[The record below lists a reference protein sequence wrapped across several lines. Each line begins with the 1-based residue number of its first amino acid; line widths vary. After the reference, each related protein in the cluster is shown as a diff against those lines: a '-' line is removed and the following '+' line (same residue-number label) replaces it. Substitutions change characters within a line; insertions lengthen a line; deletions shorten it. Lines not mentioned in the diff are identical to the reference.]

1 MRNGFYA
8 KNSANYPRLGTDTFF
23 ADYDN
28 KYRYEGFVH
37 DRFVLIEDMQLLKPD
52 AWKRY
57 VQQFREDAD
66 FDRGWRGEFWGKQM
80 RGACF
85 VYSYTKNRELFD
97 ILTESVREIITCA
110 DENGRISSYGK
121 HHEFD
126 GWDIWGRKYVLLGMQ
141 YYLEICED
149 DTLYEQ
155 VVQCMCAQLDY
166 IMSKIGD
173 KEDGK
178 LPITKAT
185 RHWRGLNSSSLLEPV
200 VRLYTMTGAQKY
212 FDFAKYIVDIGGT
225 SVANIFDLAY
235 KNELYPYQYPITKAY
250 ELTSCF
256 EGLLE
261 FYRITKEEKYKI
273 ALINYAD
280 RVLESDFTV
289 IGTAGCTH
297 ELLDHSTVRQANTGG
312 DGVKQ
317 ETCVTVTL
325 MKFFYQMTLLTGD
338 PKYVNAFEL
347 SFYNAYLGS
356 VNTEKVAKFKKVE
369 GHDDE
374 WNIEPLAF
382 DSYSPLT
389 AGIRGIEVG
398 GFKLLSDK
406 HYTGCC
412 ATIGAAGIGLVPK
425 MQLLATR
432 QGFAYNLY
440 INGTVESVTPCG
452 NKVKFITQTDYP
464 VSGKVHIKLELE
476 QPETF
481 KILVRNPDW
490 SAETKLLVNGKEEKV
505 NEGYIALER
514 EWANGDSISL
524 EFEMCVRAIYPIPY
538 GQEILMNQ
546 IVWGENY
553 IVAQMDKEDPIAKNH
568 IALRRGPVTLAQDSR
583 IGYDIE
589 KPISVLVGE
598 NNIVS
603 ATDAK
608 EGDVAFDSILKM
620 RVPLESGE
628 TITVIDYASSGK
640 LWSEKSKTAVWM
652 LTK

>member
-1 MRNGFYA
+1 MRENFYA
-8 KNSANYPRLGTDTFF
+8 KNSANYPRLDTDIFF
-23 ADYDN
+23 ADYEN
-28 KYRYEGFVH
+28 TYQYQGLVH
-37 DRFVLIEDMQLLKPD
+37 DRFKLIEEMQLMKPD
-52 AWKRY
+52 AWRRY

-85 VYSYTKNRELFD
+85 VYSYTQNQELYD
-97 ILTESVREIITCA
+97 ILTESVKDILTVA
-110 DENGRISSYGK
+110 DRDGRISSYGK
-121 HHEFD
+121 NHEFD

-141 YYLEICED
+141 YFLEICRDEE
-149 DTLYEQ
+149 LSKA
-155 VVQCMCAQLDY
+155 VVKCMCAQLDY
-166 IMSKIGD
+166 IMCKIGK

-200 VRLYTMTGAQKY
+200 VRLYTLTNEQKY

-273 ALINYAD
+273 AIINYAD
-280 RVLESDFTV
+280 RILESDFTV

-325 MKFFYQMTLLTGD
+325 MKFFYQLTLLTGD
-338 PKYVNAFEL
+338 PKYADAFEL

-356 VNTEKVAKFKKVE
+356 INTDKVTKFKKTE
-369 GHDDE
+369 GHSDWE
-374 WNIEPLAF
+374 IEPLAF

-398 GFKLLSDK
+398 GFKLMSDM
-406 HYTGCC
+406 HFTGCC

-425 MQLLATR
+425 MQILSTEN
-432 QGFAYNLY
+432 GFAYNLY
-440 INGTVESVTPCG
+440 INGVVT
-452 NKVKFITQTDYP
+452 NKTPSGQIVKFITETDYP
-464 VSGKVHIKLELE
+464 ETGKVRIKLELE
-476 QPETF
+476 KPEKFTLL
-481 KILVRNPDW
+481 IRNPGW
-490 SAETKLLVNGKEEKV
+490 STKTDLKV
-505 NEGYIALER
+505 NDTSVEINQGYIKVER
-514 EWANGDSISL
+514 EWSDEDTICV
-524 EFEMCVRAIYPIPY
+524 EFEMLVKAIHPIPY
-538 GQEILMNQ
+538 GQELLMNQ

-568 IALRRGPVTLAQDSR
+568 IALRRGPITLAQDSR
-583 IGYDIE
+583 LGYDIDE
-589 KPISVLVGE
+589 PISVSVA
-598 NNIVS
+598 NNDIVLAEKS
-603 ATDAK
+603 EEK
-608 EGDVAFDSILKM
+608 GLFSSILRM
-620 RVPLESGE
+620 NIPLESGE
-628 TITVIDYASSGK
+628 TMTVIDYASAGK
-640 LWSEKSKTAVWM
+640 LWSEQSKIAVWM